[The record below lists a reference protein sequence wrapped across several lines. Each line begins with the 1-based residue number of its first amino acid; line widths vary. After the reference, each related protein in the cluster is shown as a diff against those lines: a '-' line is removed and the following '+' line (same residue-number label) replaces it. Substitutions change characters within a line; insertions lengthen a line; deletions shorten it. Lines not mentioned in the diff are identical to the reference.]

1 MSIDLETYIYN
12 GQSHIAYFLLN
23 FTHKNDSR
31 KYCLCEGICAA
42 GMFFLFLKRYQS
54 GIFFHIAFKSHIQ
67 APILCFEMTLP
78 SEPLSSVCVCL
89 ETVLPTMRSGVTS
102 LTCDTDRCYGPARD
116 DAWRLL
122 GLMSSWQTANLHVA
136 LTAWAT
142 TALLSGT
149 FIYHVARIIVNCRE
163 SELLYQCHM
172 SSTHTRTAYIDKLR
186 VGQWVLTQ
194 SAPFCGPQ
202 GITDLLSCMHVN
214 LCMGYPCIN
223 QYTSILLS

>member
-1 MSIDLETYIYN
+1 MRISCLI
-12 GQSHIAYFLLN
+12 SHTKMIVENIVCAKEYVPQECFSFSLRDIKVGFFFTLHLN
-23 FTHKNDSR
+23 HISR
-31 KYCLCEGICAA
+31 LQ
-42 GMFFLFLKRYQS
+42 F
-54 GIFFHIAFKSHIQ
+54 
-67 APILCFEMTLP
+67 LCFEMTLP

-149 FIYHVARIIVNCRE
+149 FIYHVTRIIVNCRE